1 MEYRY
6 RDKAYLSN
14 YMLDTN
20 LFDSFEFLVEDATPI
35 RSVYILKTDQGLKIL
50 KKIDHDIKEIMF
62 VYNSLN
68 VIRKSYPY
76 VINFKKS
83 IYGKPYV
90 EYLDGIY
97 AVYDIIEGR
106 ECVFENP
113 IDLKMAATALAK
125 FHKAGE
131 NIEIYY
137 NDRNQLGSMIE
148 KFKTK
153 AKTMEKYKDI
163 ASMHFNKSDFDKIYL
178 QYADYYIDNVHK
190 AAKILEKS
198 PYKELCMIKHTL
210 CHHDL
215 AHHNLLIGN
224 DEKVYFI
231 DFDYSV
237 IDLPCHDISNI
248 ITKAVKHNGWDVDV
262 ANIVMEFYKTESEMS
277 CKELEVLYGYLMFPQ
292 DFYEISTNYYMRT
305 RNWDEDEFVD
315 KLKRKAEYKVER
327 EKFLLNFEKEWVQS

>member
-1 MEYRY
+1 VEYRY
-6 RDKAYLSN
+6 RDKVYLSN
-14 YMLDTN
+14 YMLDTK

-35 RSVYILKTDQGLKIL
+35 RSVYILKTDQGMKIL
-50 KKIDHDIKEIMF
+50 KKIDHDIKEVMF

-68 VIRKSYPY
+68 DIRKKYPY
-76 VINFKKS
+76 VINFKES

-125 FHKAGE
+125 FHRAGE
-131 NIEIYY
+131 NIEIYCS
-137 NDRNQLGSMIE
+137 DRNQLGKMIE
-148 KFKTK
+148 KFNVK

-178 QYADYYIDNVHK
+178 EYADYYINYAQN
-190 AAKILEKS
+190 AARILEKS
-198 PYKELCMIKHTL
+198 PYKELCMVKHTL

-224 DEKVYFI
+224 DDNVHFI

-237 IDLPCHDISNI
+237 IDLSSHDISNI
-248 ITKAVKHNGWDVDV
+248 ITKAIKHSGWDIDI
-262 ANIVMEFYKTESEMS
+262 ADTVMEFYKQESEMAPR
-277 CKELEVLYGYLMFPQ
+277 EMEVLYGYLMFPQ
-292 DFYEISTNYYMRT
+292 DFCEISTNYYMRT

-315 KLKRKAEYKVER
+315 KLKRKAEYKIER
-327 EKFLLNFEKEWVQS
+327 ERFLSSFEKKWVQG